1 MYGKIA
7 LFVISVSLSG
17 GLATIAQAMP
27 GEQLA
32 YADSLFD
39 AKKYTESYEVYD
51 HLLEVE
57 KVSSSA
63 MLLRMAFIREGLGD
77 YSGALYYLN
86 TYYLKTADR
95 KVLTKMEELA
105 EKEQLDGY
113 EFTDF
118 DFLRTNFYKYFD
130 IITYG
135 LLALS
140 VLMLSLTYYQKFKR
154 QQNPIL
160 PASLMVVFLGIL
172 FYTLNF
178 GRDYNK
184 AIVSESNTYLMSGP
198 SAGAE
203 VIDILDKGHRIDYRD
218 QQDVWVR
225 IAWKDK
231 TAFVKRDK
239 LRYIGRTVF

>member
-1 MYGKIA
+1 MTCTWFGFC
-7 LFVISVSLSG
+7 LP
-17 GLATIAQAMP
+17 ATAQTSF
-27 GEQLA
+27 QQRLDH
-32 YADSLFD
+32 ADSLF
-39 AKKYTESYEVYD
+39 AVKKYTESYEVYD
-51 HLLEVE
+51 ELLEIE
-57 KVSSSA
+57 KVSSPA

-95 KVLTKMEELA
+95 RALSKMEELA
-105 EKEQLDGY
+105 EKEQLEGY

-130 IITYG
+130 MITYG

-140 VLMLSLTYYQKFKR
+140 VLMLSLTYYRKFKR

-178 GRDYNK
+178 GRSYNK
-184 AIVSESNTYLMSGP
+184 AIISESNTYLMSGP

-203 VIDILDKGHRIDYRD
+203 VIDILGKGHRIDYRD